1 MKTVT
6 IEICMGSACYLL
18 GAQELIEM
26 IQALP
31 DEIQERIDLRG
42 STCLKACGQGPN
54 ITVDGELVHNV
65 TPEMLRKILEEKLEV
80 ELG

>member
-1 MKTVT
+1 MKQVT

-31 DEIQERIDLRG
+31 DEVQEQIDLRG

-54 ITVDGELVHNV
+54 ITVDGELFHNV
-65 TPEMLRKILEEKLEV
+65 TPDLLRQIIQEKL
-80 ELG
+80 G

>member
-18 GAQELIEM
+18 GAQELIET
-26 IQALP
+26 IQSLP
-31 DEIQERIDLRG
+31 EERQPQIDLRG

-54 ITVDGELVHNV
+54 ITVDGELFHNV
-65 TPEMLRKILEEKLEV
+65 TPELFLRIISEKLD
-80 ELG
+80 

>member
-31 DEIQERIDLRG
+31 EEIQEQIDLRG

-65 TPEMLRKILEEKLEV
+65 TTDLLRQILEEKLGV